1 MEQLARWTVT
11 DRWQVAGLD
20 AGTSLP
26 PYDRLNLGGH
36 VGDVS
41 NQVLA
46 NRTAVREAVGAD
58 ELVLMRQVHGN
69 RVHVVGA
76 VGPDAP
82 GDADGLVTDRPGVA
96 LVVLVA
102 DCVPVL
108 LADDAAGVVGVAHA
122 GREGVRLAVVDRTLE
137 AMRSLGA
144 DETRIRVHLG
154 PAVCG
159 ACYEVPADLRDVVE
173 AAVPGTATTSRRG
186 TPALDLRAGLAAHL
200 KDRVR
205 AVTVDPACTVED
217 DRYYSYRRDGV
228 TGRFAGLAWLP
239 S

>member
-1 MEQLARWTVT
+1 MEQLARWAVT

-41 NQVLA
+41 SQVLA
-46 NRTAVREAVGAD
+46 NREAVREAVGAD
-58 ELVLMRQVHGN
+58 ELVLMNQVHGN

-137 AMRSLGA
+137 AMSVA
-144 DETRIRVHLG
+144 
-154 PAVCG
+154 
-159 ACYEVPADLRDVVE
+159 
-173 AAVPGTATTSRRG
+173 RR
-186 TPALDLRAGLAAHL
+186 
-200 KDRVR
+200 
-205 AVTVDPACTVED
+205 
-217 DRYYSYRRDGV
+217 RRDQGPRAPRSGSV
-228 TGRFAGLAWLP
+228 WCLL
-239 S
+239 

>member
-1 MEQLARWTVT
+1 MT
-11 DRWQVAGLD
+11 
-20 AGTSLP
+20 
-26 PYDRLNLGGH
+26 RLNLGDH
-36 VGDVS
+36 VGDVPAA
-41 NQVLA
+41 VLA
-46 NRTAVREAVGAD
+46 NRDGCPRRPSEPTAGPAWTRCTATAS
-58 ELVLMRQVHGN
+58 
-69 RVHVVGA
+69 HVVGA
-76 VGPDAP
+76 VRPDAP
-82 GDADGLVTDRPGVA
+82 VTPTAWSPTAPGVA

-108 LADDAAGVVGVAHA
+108 LADDAAGVVGVVHA
-122 GREGVRLAVVDRTLE
+122 GREGVRLAVVDRALE

-186 TPALDLRAGLAAHL
+186 TPALTCAPVWPRTSRTG
-200 KDRVR
+200 VR